1 MNAGARLACCAWLAA
16 TVVVLFA
23 LAPSVAQ
30 AQPIAGV
37 ARAQVFEAGTDYQ
50 GLVQGIAFDRSGD
63 AWMAT
68 RQTLYRVQ
76 GGRVQP
82 VAAAGSKGTQL
93 ALAPGGRFY
102 AWLVPDNVPG
112 GLYTVQLVQIP
123 DKPIAELR
131 LPDYP
136 YGFGALYLGGAG
148 QLIVTVTPLDNRE
161 GIGNAFQY
169 FFWSSKGR
177 LRSSVVLPGRRV
189 GVVDA
194 GGTALLLLGESD
206 AIAFDSDGRK
216 LWKLDGSFRKAALAA
231 NGKVALLNPS
241 QPNAIG
247 EVHVYRKGTVTRVA
261 MSSPV
266 HDLALA
272 ADGSGGAVAID
283 RGELAFLTPRSCEHG
298 QCQLRPVSSLP
309 VPGTFFISEM
319 RFVDA
324 KTLAVGVIQRTGA
337 GPPYTY
343 PAGGILAV
351 TDAGRVAFNSPVTLV
366 QPAPG
371 RPLID
376 VTYGVRA
383 FAAHTPHRA
392 LFVDL
397 AP

>member
-1 MNAGARLACCAWLAA
+1 VNAGTRLACCARLPTAV
-16 TVVVLFA
+16 TVLLA
-23 LAPSVAQ
+23 LAMSMAQ
-30 AQPIAGV
+30 AQ
-37 ARAQVFEAGTDYQ
+37 QVFEAGSDYQ
-50 GLVQGIAFDRSGD
+50 GSVQGIAFDRSGD

-76 GGRVQP
+76 GGRVQA
-82 VAAAGSKGTQL
+82 VAAARSRGTQL

-112 GLYTVQLVQIP
+112 GLFTVQLVEIP
-123 DKPIAELR
+123 DKPIAEIR

-161 GIGNAFQY
+161 GIGSAFQY

-177 LRSSVVLPGRRV
+177 LLSSVALPGRRV

-206 AIAFDSDGRK
+206 AIAFDKDGK
-216 LWKLDGSFRKAALAA
+216 QLWKLDGSFRKAALAA
-231 NGKVALLNPS
+231 NGTIALLNPS
-241 QPNAIG
+241 QENAIS
-247 EVHVYRKGTVTRVA
+247 EVHVYRNDTLTRVA

-266 HDLALA
+266 HDLALT
-272 ADGSGGAVAID
+272 ADGSDGAVAID
-283 RGELAFLTPRSCEHG
+283 RGQLAFLTPRSCEQR
-298 QCQLRPVSSLP
+298 QCSLRPVSPLP
-309 VPGTFFISEM
+309 VAGTFYISEM

-337 GPPYTY
+337 SPPYTY
-343 PAGGILAV
+343 PAGGILVV

-366 QPAPG
+366 QPSPG

-383 FAAHTPHRA
+383 FAARTPHRA